1 MTPAKDCGKCK
12 QQNGNRD
19 KSRTEAAEYGC
30 KSLTHQSGT
39 GHIHQYG
46 TGIQIDQSGGQNCE
60 SRQCTYDHSVSEYL
74 EDAPHT
80 LTHGFFYIGT
90 GMYHN
95 GGTKAGFVGEHAALH
110 APGQSQLHTG
120 TYDTAAHGAQPE
132 GTFEDCGKYSTDMT
146 DIGEEDHK
154 SSKDISDGH
163 KRHQLLRHGSDSF

>member
-1 MTPAKDCGKCK
+1 MTPAQYSREGE
-12 QQNGNRD
+12 QQDRNGD
-19 KSRTEAAEYGC
+19 EGGTEAAEYGC

-39 GHIHQYG
+39 GYIHQYG
-46 TGIQIDQSGGQNCE
+46 TGVQIDQSGGQNCE

-120 TYDTAAHGAQPE
+120 TYDTAAHGAQTE
-132 GTFEDCGKYSTDMT
+132 CSFENSGEHSTHVTDIRKKDYQSTD
-146 DIGEEDHK
+146 DIGN
-154 SSKDISDGH
+154 
-163 KRHQLLRHGSDSF
+163 RHERNQLFGDSCDSF